1 MSILIKIAL
10 IIGVLLLAAFAYAV
24 FSVLRLENPTYK
36 VVYENGGIEYRQYEP
51 YLVSETVIE
60 NASNYKAAG
69 NEGFR
74 RLFKYISGA
83 NANQSKVS
91 MTVPVA
97 QTESSQKISMTVP
110 VQQTESTDGWRVAFM
125 LPTEYTLETAPQPT
139 DSRVQIRAVPGKLT
153 AVIRYSGKWTES
165 NYASKRATLLESLQ
179 QLSITPIGEFQS
191 AQYAPPGTPGFLR
204 RNEVLVE
211 IDRLPDN

>member
-10 IIGVLLLAAFAYAV
+10 TIGVLLLAAFAYAV
-24 FSVLRLENPTYK
+24 FSVLRLENTTYK
-36 VVYENGGIEYRQYEP
+36 VVYDNGGIEYRKYEP

-60 NASNYKAAG
+60 NASNYRAAG

-74 RLFKYISGA
+74 RLFQYISGA
-83 NANQSKVS
+83 NASQSKVS

-110 VQQTESTDGWRVAFM
+110 VQQTEVTDGWRVAFM

-139 DSRVQIRAVPGKLT
+139 DSRVHIRAVPGKLT

-165 NYASKRATLLESLQ
+165 NYAMKLATLMESLQ
-179 QLSITPIGEFQS
+179 QLSIKPIGEFQS

-204 RNEVLVE
+204 RNEVLIPVA
-211 IDRLPDN
+211 R

>member
-1 MSILIKIAL
+1 MSILIKVVLVIVA
-10 IIGVLLLAAFAYAV
+10 LLLAAFAYAV
-24 FSVLRLENPTYK
+24 FSVLRLEKPTYQ
-36 VVYENGGIEYRQYEP
+36 VVYKNGGIEYRQYEP

-83 NANQSKVS
+83 NANETKVS

-97 QTESSQKISMTVP
+97 QTESSQKIAMTVP

-139 DSRVQIRAVPGKLT
+139 DSRVQIRAVPGRLT
-153 AVIRYSGKWTES
+153 AVLRYSGKWTES
-165 NYASKRATLLESLQ
+165 NYAKKRAILLETLQ
-179 QLSITPIGEFQS
+179 QASITPIGEFQS